1 MEDEMNIIAWCTCAL
16 VGLLLCGNVQAA
28 ERKGIAAVGLS
39 RLSGASAGNLAAA
52 VKDSGCRQFE
62 FTFMPF
68 FNPGN
73 PFNNVDT
80 LLAIPNVGKI
90 ETICLS
96 WRDEEAMNDDW
107 EIVLAT
113 LGKRAGEVNR
123 HLNGI
128 RHKVEKIVLVPML
141 EDQWTQARWLEAVHI
156 IAGQLDSGDRI
167 FFRRSVNSGSDMPP
181 TTIVARLKN
190 GTSHTFTSTRLEAHR
205 LDHGGNAQVISNDG
219 RLVFQDAR
227 MFGRYET
234 KAALDDGA
242 GESRSLAD
250 WTAEAN
256 ATAKVSLLWRP
267 GYNLFTRAYADSRIT
282 YQKPDEPLE
291 KRADS
296 DSDPAVNAFER
307 EVLKSFLQ

>member
-1 MEDEMNIIAWCTCAL
+1 MNIIAWCTCAL

-107 EIVLAT
+107 EIALAT

-167 FFRRSVNSGSDMPP
+167 FFPPLRQLRERHAADDDRRASEKRHEPHLYLDPAGGAS
-181 TTIVARLKN
+181 ARPW
-190 GTSHTFTSTRLEAHR
+190 R
-205 LDHGGNAQVISNDG
+205 Q
-219 RLVFQDAR
+219 
-227 MFGRYET
+227 
-234 KAALDDGA
+234 
-242 GESRSLAD
+242 
-250 WTAEAN
+250 
-256 ATAKVSLLWRP
+256 RP
-267 GYNLFTRAYADSRIT
+267 GD
-282 YQKPDEPLE
+282 Q
-291 KRADS
+291 
-296 DSDPAVNAFER
+296 
-307 EVLKSFLQ
+307 Q